1 MKLMRILVL
10 LLPLVATAHADVEAD
25 VHADAHAGGGLH
37 DAEQVAAFARLYGVV
52 RHFHPGDA
60 LQEVDWNRF
69 AVYGTQQAQAAPGR
83 RALGETLR
91 DLFAPIAPGVLVLP
105 EDQPYPPVPPPVQ
118 DPSRILWQH
127 RGYADGVSPYTNY
140 QAKRT
145 HRAGVAASTPTT
157 PTPPGTDYDAPE
169 AVLYPVPA
177 VLGRVADFPLG
188 DGWKAR
194 VPLDLA
200 PADALV
206 TPAQRMAL
214 DALKARMDASIP
226 PPDATPLTPA
236 QREADVLVAWN
247 VYRHFYPYW
256 MDVNVDWDAQLLP
269 LLREAN
275 RPAERAEH
283 RDLLRHLVSLVQD
296 GHGQV
301 IDRRQPLASL
311 QVRIEPVEGQLLI
324 TDSRDPQVKPGDRIV
339 AIAGKPARL
348 WLDREVRLASG
359 SAQWRPWRAML
370 ELTSGPKGSALPLR
384 LERDG
389 RRFDATLHYERTT
402 VSDMANAVLPPP
414 VVELKPRV
422 WYVDLSRVVR
432 NDTQQYMDRLVV
444 ADAVLFD
451 MRRYPKDVAA
461 TFDLLGQLIDHEEH
475 AKWAHMA
482 FVDGPFQQVSGDD
495 SQGWDLQPAVPRFR
509 GRIVFLAGGNTL
521 SFGDSVL
528 SYVDDER
535 LGLIVG
541 SRTAGTSGDI
551 QGFNTPSGYFVRFT
565 GLRVTRHDG
574 RTPIHLVGTAPDV
587 WATQTIAG
595 FRAGRDE
602 VIERALQ
609 AIGKD

>member
-1 MKLMRILVL
+1 MNMLRIVAVL
-10 LLPLVATAHADVEAD
+10 LSLWATCAFAGT
-25 VHADAHAGGGLH
+25 AGGMR

-69 AVYGTQQAQAAPGR
+69 AIYGVQQAQAAPNR
-83 RALGETLR
+83 QALGRVLR
-91 DLFAPIAPGVLVLP
+91 ELFVPIAPGVQIVPQGLP
-105 EDQPYPPVPPPVQ
+105 FPPAPPVA

-145 HRAGVAASTPTT
+145 HRAGVAASNPVT

-177 VLGRVADFPLG
+177 VLGRVVDFPLG

-200 PADALV
+200 PADAMV

-214 DALKARMDASIP
+214 DALKARMDQAVP
-226 PPDATPLTPA
+226 PPEATPLTPA

-247 VYRHFYPYW
+247 VYKHFYPYW
-256 MDVNVDWDAQLLP
+256 MDVDVDWDAQLLP
-269 LLREAN
+269 LLREAD
-275 RPAERAEH
+275 RPAARDEH

-301 IDRRQPLASL
+301 IDRRQALGGL
-311 QVRIEPVEGQLLI
+311 YVRIEPIEGQLVI
-324 TDSRDPQVKPGDRIV
+324 VDSRDPAVEPGDRIV
-339 AIAGKPARL
+339 GIAGKPAGL
-348 WLDREVRLASG
+348 WLDREIRLASG
-359 SAQWRPWRAML
+359 SAQWRPWRAIL
-370 ELTSGPKGSALPLR
+370 ELTSGPRGSALPLR
-384 LERDG
+384 LERGG
-389 RRFDATLHYERTT
+389 RLVDVTLHYDR
-402 VSDMANAVLPPP
+402 VSASDMSNAVLPAPIA
-414 VVELKPRV
+414 ELRPRV
-422 WYVDLSRVVR
+422 WYVDLARVVR
-432 NDTQQYMDRLVV
+432 NDLQQSMDRLAN

-451 MRRYPKDVAA
+451 VRRYPKDVAA
-461 TFDLLGQLIDHEEH
+461 TFDLLQQLIDHEEH
-475 AKWAHMA
+475 AKWAHLA
-482 FVDGPFQQVSGDD
+482 FVDGPFQQVSGYD
-495 SQGWDLQPAVPRFR
+495 SQGWDLQPMSPRLR
-509 GRIVFLAGGNTL
+509 GRIVFLAGGGTL

-528 SYVDDER
+528 SYVDDEH

-551 QGFNTPSGYFVRFT
+551 QAITTPANYLVRFS

-574 RTPIHLVGTAPDV
+574 HTPIHLVGTAPDV
-587 WATQTIAG
+587 WAVQTMAG

-609 AIGKD
+609 VIGAD